1 MQRPNIK
8 INKTWLMLIIAIV
21 LSLLTTWLTLQYLR
35 FREQHMEAEIK
46 ARSEQGMGAAV
57 QVVVPTKSLQPG
69 TVLSEDMVAARDVPA
84 DFVYDDTIT
93 VAQFDSYK
101 RQVLLRGVERG
112 KPLRRAD
119 VREVF
124 ADFAGSLKPGK
135 RAMTISVDENNSVS
149 HMIEPGNMVDLF
161 LLMPA
166 GDEGSGGSGGNQ
178 TVVPFLDQIRVLA
191 TGQKVTHDDPAAQN
205 GGEHRRTY
213 SDLTLEVTPTQA
225 ARLALGIEIGKIRAV
240 LRNDKDKQQVDFE
253 SVSADNVLDDIRE
266 RARRTAEARPPRPAP
281 VLPKMRQPS
290 GSYVEYIIGGKGSS
304 DAVAPTINV
313 PALPGLSMAA
323 PTSAAPSAVQPPMAT
338 PQTLTDLMKL
348 SNAQAASNKSSK

>member
-1 MQRPNIK
+1 
-8 INKTWLMLIIAIV
+8 
-21 LSLLTTWLTLQYLR
+21 
-35 FREQHMEAEIK
+35 MEAEIK
-46 ARSEQGMGAAV
+46 ARSEQGMGATVA
-57 QVVVPTKSLQPG
+57 VVVPTKPLQPG
-69 TVLSEDMVAARDVPA
+69 TVLNDDVVAARDVPA
-84 DFVYDDTIT
+84 DFIYDDTIT

-101 RQVLLRGVERG
+101 GQVLLRGVERG

-124 ADFAGSLKPGK
+124 ADFAGSLKPGT

-166 GDEGSGGSGGNQ
+166 GDEGSGSSGNGNQ
-178 TVVPFLDQIRVLA
+178 TVVPFLDQIKVLA

-205 GGEHRRTY
+205 GGEHRRSY
-213 SDLTLEVTPTQA
+213 SDVTLEVTPTQA

-240 LRNDKDKQQVDFE
+240 LRSDKDKQQVDFE

-281 VLPKMRQPS
+281 ILPKMRQPS
-290 GSYVEYIIGGKGSS
+290 GSYVEYIIGGKGQ

-313 PALPGLSMAA
+313 PSLPALPGLSPTTAG
-323 PTSAAPSAVQPPMAT
+323 TSAGAAQVTPPAMTT
-338 PQTLTDLMKL
+338 PQTLTDLIKM
-348 SNAQAASNKSSK
+348 STGQSATNKPSK